1 MFAQAHT
8 SNVRPFLAIAIPV
21 CAVLLWMSAE
31 MAFAQNATTTFSN
44 KPFIDVPA
52 SSPSYEAIEYLRIK
66 NILKGDYTNGMFH
79 PTNRLRRNEVVQ
91 LMTNEFFLSTR
102 DNSCLQSMGEGSTL
116 FVDVPMDDPL
126 ATDMCNAK
134 MNDLIHGYPDGY
146 FRPTRPVTFVEA
158 AKIISRVIHI
168 TQGQSN
174 PNDQRWYA
182 VYVMALSEANAIPP
196 TIHRLNQPITRA
208 ELAEMIYRLKANVTD
223 RPSAHWDTLN
233 R

>member
-1 MFAQAHT
+1 MST
-8 SNVRPFLAIAIPV
+8 MPVTRPFLAIAIPV
-21 CAVLLWMSAE
+21 CAVLLWMTAE

-44 KPFIDVPA
+44 KPFIDVPP
-52 SSPSYEAIEYLRIK
+52 SHPSYEAIEYLRTR
-66 NILKGDYTNGMFH
+66 NILKGDYTSGKYH

-102 DNSCLQSMGEGSTL
+102 DNGCLRGLGTGSTL
-116 FVDVPMDDPL
+116 FHDVPMGHSL
-126 ATDMCNAK
+126 ALDICNAK

-196 TIHRLNQPITRA
+196 TIRRLNQPITRA
-208 ELAEMIYRLKANVTD
+208 ELAEMIYRLKANVTNQ
-223 RPSAHWDTLN
+223 PSAHWNDLN